1 MNPLNY
7 ISALG
12 WQAKALLIISLVIC
26 SFVGG
31 WQVHGWRTDADLS
44 RSIAKQ
50 LKTSHTL
57 TTQAEKIIK
66 TKQAKEQEIKIVY
79 RDIYHKITEQ
89 NDNRICFTSD
99 SLKLWNDSIAGA
111 DNNRTEP
118 AGEAAKNAA
127 VVATVE
133 EVLTN
138 AAENFEACNGNAVK
152 HNALIDK
159 VETLK
164 NKMCICSK

>member
-1 MNPLNY
+1 M
-7 ISALG
+7 IS
-12 WQAKALLIISLVIC
+12 
-26 SFVGG
+26 
-31 WQVHGWRTDADLS
+31 H
-44 RSIAKQ
+44 Q
-50 LKTSHTL
+50 LKL
-57 TTQAEKIIK
+57 TP
-66 TKQAKEQEIKIVY
+66 
-79 RDIYHKITEQ
+79 
-89 NDNRICFTSD
+89 FTSD

-138 AAENFEACNGNAVK
+138 AAENFETCNGNAVK